1 MKLTKEQMLI
11 VNGALAEHRVNQTQ
25 AKLWTQ
31 SDEKNFQRII
41 LQLRKDYKEA
51 VREASK

>member
-1 MKLTKEQMLI
+1 M

-25 AKLWTQ
+25 AKLWTE

-41 LQLRKDYKEA
+41 LHLRKDYTEA
-51 VREASK
+51 LKGVSK